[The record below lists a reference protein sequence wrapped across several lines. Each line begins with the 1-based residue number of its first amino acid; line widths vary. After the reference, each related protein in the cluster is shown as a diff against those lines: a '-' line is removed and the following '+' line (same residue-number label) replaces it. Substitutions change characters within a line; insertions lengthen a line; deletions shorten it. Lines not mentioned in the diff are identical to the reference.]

1 MRWANIEESWG
12 KSKKKEGDAPIADW
26 WQRSELGQKREKRGK
41 CSNRGQEE
49 KERVGAKVRKKRK
62 ILQLWTGSE
71 EASWGK
77 SDRKEKNT
85 TIMGNM
91 GKLCGA
97 VKRHGIMENKKNEH
111 IKVIL

>member
-41 CSNRGQEE
+41 CSNRGQEV
-49 KERVGAKVRKKRK
+49 KKRVGAKVRKKRK

-77 SDRKEKNT
+77 SSGKRKT
-85 TIMGNM
+85 PQQM
-91 GKLCGA
+91 
-97 VKRHGIMENKKNEH
+97 RHADACAGHHAIAW
-111 IKVIL
+111 

>member
-1 MRWANIEESWG
+1 M
-12 KSKKKEGDAPIADW
+12 
-26 WQRSELGQKREKRGK
+26 
-41 CSNRGQEE
+41 
-49 KERVGAKVRKKRK
+49 RKKRK

-97 VKRHGIMENKKNEH
+97 VKRHGIMENKKMN
-111 IKVIL
+111 I